1 MLLFDASATYVI
13 GGGGL
18 SAIGI
23 PCRFVRSGLELTRMI
38 PNGRELVQALVQ
50 APWVGDCHFRRG
62 VSTTLSDAP
71 GDKQPVGTLSLPRPM
86 ASHRLLAGFK

>member
-1 MLLFDASATYVI
+1 MLLYDASATYVI

-18 SAIGI
+18 RAIGI

-50 APWVGDCHFRRG
+50 ALGGGVTVRLWMARG
-62 VSTTLSDAP
+62 ISNQGESV
-71 GDKQPVGTLSLPRPM
+71 
-86 ASHRLLAGFK
+86 